1 MSRRSIVTQRTP
13 NVQVE
18 IAVQNETTASRS
30 NVEYRCVWAS
40 LQRKDVTVRWEDVR
54 ELLLRLDPGES
65 KESRENLGIEFID
78 NWYRITF
85 GTSMDLINSNR
96 TGSVFKENYLIG
108 SF

>member
-40 LQRKDVTVRWEDVR
+40 LQRKDVTVR
-54 ELLLRLDPGES
+54 
-65 KESRENLGIEFID
+65 
-78 NWYRITF
+78 
-85 GTSMDLINSNR
+85 
-96 TGSVFKENYLIG
+96 
-108 SF
+108 